1 MSVTILNIKY
11 NQHLTFKFMAYNPTF
26 VRKGIYKLKD
36 GKSKSKNLILI
47 HGRTGDNDFNK
58 QDDHMRSFYEAIE
71 KGPEV
76 KEFNVWALTY
86 NTSFIPFY
94 ASATWLHDELKL
106 LRDYDFRDA
115 IVVGYSMGGLIGRAL
130 TCVGFEYKYL
140 ITINTPHHGP
150 VSGLTIGSWLMDVA
164 SFIITPLDLLNNWID
179 LLSPGTDSL
188 RWGSP
193 DQLLIHSNE
202 IDKQKRLTNYA
213 FYAID
218 YKKSDSISFAGD
230 DSTVPIHSQ
239 LGLEAGD
246 VRWRYLY
253 KKEYSSNEPE
263 PKGNE
268 PHTIATHPEFCKE
281 AIKLLKT
288 LLMGEPMPSLGL
300 NDIPSSTK
308 ASTYEKPTEKLPIDL
323 SNFVCYYFFD
333 NKNKAYL
340 KFRLTIENKDDKPV
354 EVNLD
359 NIIIDSNVGRFTS
372 NETTQK
378 IVLTPK
384 AKRDVILKRDLGASG
399 LLPKELDTVII
410 GNAVKVPII
419 YVPLKLAPK
428 SKVPTSSIWEIKTE
442 NCKAINTTTSGN
454 YFETISL
461 ELEINN
467 DTDFIFELHQWSIIA
482 RIDSSPEDGR
492 LAADAH
498 WGVDA
503 KYHILEANSKKKI
516 PFKVNFFDKVSQK
529 PKTITI
535 IIGCD
540 FIPATTLTLD
550 IS

>member
-1 MSVTILNIKY
+1 
-11 NQHLTFKFMAYNPTF
+11 MAYNPTF

-36 GKSKSKNLILI
+36 GKNKSKNLILI

-58 QDDHMRSFYEAIE
+58 EDDHMRRFYEAIE
-71 KGPEV
+71 KGPEI
-76 KEFNVWALTY
+76 KDFNVWALTY
-86 NTSFIPFY
+86 NSSFIPFY

-106 LRDYDFRDA
+106 LHDYDFRDA

-150 VSGLTIGSWLMDVA
+150 VNGLTVGSWISEIFFPFLHPFFKETA
-164 SFIITPLDLLNNWID
+164 A
-179 LLSPGTDSL
+179 GTDSL

-193 DQLLIHSNE
+193 DHTAIHSNE

-218 YKKSDSISFAGD
+218 YKKSDSLSFAGD
-230 DSTVPIHSQ
+230 DTTVPIHSQ

-253 KKEYSSNEPE
+253 KKEYSSAEPA
-263 PKGNE
+263 PKDYE

-281 AIKLLKT
+281 AINLLKT
-288 LLMGEPMPSLGL
+288 LLLGEPMPSLGL
-300 NDIPSSTK
+300 NEVPNSSK
-308 ASTYEKPTEKLPIDL
+308 ASNYQKPTGNLPIDC
-323 SNFVCYYFFD
+323 SNFSCYYFFD
-333 NKNKAYL
+333 NENKAYL
-340 KFRLTIENKDDKPV
+340 KFRTTIENKDDKPL
-354 EVNLD
+354 EINLD
-359 NIIIDSNVGRFTS
+359 NIIIDSNMGRFLS
-372 NETTQK
+372 NETTSK
-378 IVLTPK
+378 FVLTPK

-399 LLPKELDTVII
+399 LLPKELDTVIL
-410 GNAVKVPII
+410 GKAVKVPII
-419 YVPLKLAPK
+419 YVPLKLART

-442 NCKAINTTTSGN
+442 NCKAKNITTPGN
-454 YFETISL
+454 YFETIAM

-467 DTDFIFELHQWSIIA
+467 DTDFMFELHQWSIIA

-492 LAADAH
+492 LAADAN

-516 PFKVNFFDKVSQK
+516 SFKVNFFNKVSQK

-540 FIPATTLTLD
+540 FIPAATFTVD